1 MKKDKRILLI
11 SNMYPSKNEK
21 HYGVFVQNT
30 EELLR
35 DNDYI
40 VNKVIIKKHKNK
52 IIKLFSYMIFHLKV
66 IIRGLFGHYDYL
78 YVHFVSHSSLGAVI
92 VKKLKRKVK
101 LVLNCH
107 GNDVIRDT
115 NIDLKNIKR
124 SKKYL
129 QYAERVIVPSKYF
142 CKVMLDEYKIPK
154 EKIFIYPSGGVDTSL
169 FSKRD
174 MDSAK
179 QRVFL
184 DKDYHYIGYISRIEQ
199 DKGWDTFLYFIK
211 ELEKEDLIN
220 QNHYKFLIIGNGFQE
235 REMVD
240 LIQKLKI
247 EKYINY
253 KKMVYQK
260 DLVDYYNS
268 LDLFIFPTR
277 RKSESLGLVGLEAMA
292 CETLVITGNKYGPT
306 DYIKDKINGF
316 TFESGDYK
324 DLVNKIIGIEKLSEK
339 EINNIKKEARITA
352 LSYDINKTKD
362 KILEVFK

>member
-35 DNDYI
+35 ENDYI

-52 IIKLFSYMIFHLKV
+52 IIKLFSYMMFHLKV

-107 GNDVIRDT
+107 GNDVIRD
-115 NIDLKNIKR
+115 LEEEKKNVIRSHKYIK
-124 SKKYL
+124 
-129 QYAERVIVPSKYF
+129 YADIVIVPSNYF
-142 CKVMLDEYKIPK
+142 KNEVIKEYNINKS
-154 EKIFIYPSGGVDTSL
+154 KIFVYPSGGVNTNL
-169 FSKRD
+169 FMK
-174 MDSAK
+174 K
-179 QRVFL
+179 
-184 DKDYHYIGYISRIEQ
+184 DKLECKNKMNLSNNYKYIGFISRIEKN
-199 DKGWDTFLYFIK
+199 KGWDIFLKAIK
-211 ELEKEDLIN
+211 ELEKNNKIDNMRFLIVGSGEEKNKMNKMIEDLDIS
-220 QNHYKFLIIGNGFQE
+220 
-235 REMVD
+235 
-240 LIQKLKI
+240 
-247 EKYINY
+247 KYIDIHD
-253 KKMVYQK
+253 MVYQK
-260 DLVDYYNS
+260 DLVSIYNAI
-268 LDLFIFPTR
+268 DIFVLSSY
-277 RKSESLGLVGLEAMA
+277 RKESLGLVGLEAMA